1 MREMF
6 LLFSLVGSQTIV
18 TGDIAANDNVSLEGP
33 KPLGVTA
40 QPVRLQ
46 PVSIEDRDS
55 LRPF

>member
-6 LLFSLVGSQTIV
+6 LLLSLVGSQTIV
-18 TGDIAANDNVSLEGP
+18 TGDIAANDNVRLKGL

-40 QPVRLQ
+40 QPARLQ
-46 PVSIEDRDS
+46 PVSIEDQDR